1 MRELLAVAIGGS
13 IGASLRWL
21 VVSSLGKMYPSA
33 FPWGTFAVNTLGSL
47 CLGFLS
53 VYLLDRVNVSS
64 EVRLALMVGLLG
76 SFTTFSTFALDAYRL
91 IEAHAYGLFMLYIS
105 GQFLLSLAFVVLGIF
120 LANNYT

>member
-13 IGASLRWL
+13 VGASLRWL
-21 VVSSLGKMYPSA
+21 LVSYLGKMYPSI
-33 FPWGTFAVNTLGSL
+33 FPWGTFTVNILGSF

-53 VYLLDRVNVSS
+53 VYLLDRVQVST

-91 IEAHAYGLFMLYIS
+91 IETQAYALFVFYVG
-105 GQFLLSLAFVVLGIF
+105 GQFLLSLSFVVLGIF
-120 LANNYT
+120 LANHYA